1 MPSKVMGDLRLGQ
14 TLFQQRGNLI
24 PFFSAEMLIAHRA
37 SSTAMSRGLRAYSNL
52 SHLNALQEVAL
63 RI

>member
-1 MPSKVMGDLRLGQ
+1 
-14 TLFQQRGNLI
+14 
-24 PFFSAEMLIAHRA
+24 MLIAHRA
-37 SSTAMSRGLRAYSNL
+37 SSTARSRGLRAYSNL